1 MEVARPSVRPLRKRG
16 YTFLHSVSTSSR
28 SQPRAECVCVRM
40 KGAHLKLPTKNTR
53 YSNEPNPTLRR
64 PPRGRG
70 RSPRKEASS
79 SLFGSL
85 LNFGFLTRLGAGD
98 SGSGARR
105 RKEGRNEMG
114 SLLASD
120 SIGNKSQSP
129 LPLFYSPLFNR
140 WIAL

>member
-1 MEVARPSVRPLRKRG
+1 
-16 YTFLHSVSTSSR
+16 
-28 SQPRAECVCVRM
+28 M

-105 RKEGRNEMG
+105 RKGGTKWDRFLPPIRSEINLSRHFRSSILPSSIDG
-114 SLLASD
+114 SHYELTPCLS
-120 SIGNKSQSP
+120 SFVPPTTQPTIV
-129 LPLFYSPLFNR
+129 
-140 WIAL
+140 